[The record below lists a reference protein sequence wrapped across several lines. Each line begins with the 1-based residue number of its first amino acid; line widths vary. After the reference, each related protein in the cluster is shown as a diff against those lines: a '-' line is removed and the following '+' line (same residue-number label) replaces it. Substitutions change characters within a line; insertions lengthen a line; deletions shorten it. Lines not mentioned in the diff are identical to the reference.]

1 MTDAQLKVIQSG
13 VLPVGKTITMLGE
26 ETLRQKLI
34 RLGFITPASSFYKMD
49 KNDPKRVAYERKLI
63 LMGD

>member
-1 MTDAQLKVIQSG
+1 MS
-13 VLPVGKTITMLGE
+13 E

-34 RLGFITPASSFYKMD
+34 RLGFITPASAFYKMAKD
-49 KNDPKRVAYERKLI
+49 DPRRVAYEHKLI